1 MKSSFIKDYIT
12 VYDDV
17 ITSKSCDD
25 LVNFFEK
32 NVEKSFKE
40 EKKDKSFQE
49 LNLQYFPQYRD
60 ETNELFKS
68 FVDKYQKDNNIP
80 DSCWPSSY
88 ELENTRFKK
97 YLPNSNDRF
106 DLHTDATIRETST
119 RFLAF
124 FIYLTDNESGHTSFP
139 TRDIKIQP
147 KKGKLL
153 MFPPNFCYPHIGEKV
168 TDKPKYIIGNYCHV
182 MPLTT

>member
-1 MKSSFIKDYIT
+1 MKDYIT
-12 VYDDV
+12 VYDEV

-32 NVEKSFKE
+32 NVEKSFKV

-182 MPLTT
+182 MPLTNNN

>member
-1 MKSSFIKDYIT
+1 MW
-12 VYDDV
+12 
-17 ITSKSCDD
+17 
-25 LVNFFEK
+25 K
-32 NVEKSFKE
+32 NLLKKK
-40 EKKDKSFQE
+40 KKDKSFQE

-182 MPLTT
+182 MPLTNNN